1 MSEDLMSSVKSL
13 PDGKWPKY
21 LSVSFENRE
30 WTFSPMVKERAQEF
44 LSEGRVYE
52 ANGEGRYLIHSTST
66 KVYSVS
72 IGRDTET
79 NRLLWITCGCA
90 HGSRQGWGRARCS
103 HALSVLLALKAK
115 MKLPTRLS
123 PKAEKIVRERLAKE
137 AKK

>member
-1 MSEDLMSSVKSL
+1 MLNVKSM
-13 PDGKWPKY
+13 PEGKRPKY
-21 LSVSFENRE
+21 LTVSFESRE
-30 WTFSPMVKERAQEF
+30 WTFSPEVKERAQEF
-44 LSEGRVYE
+44 LSEGRVYA
-52 ANGEGRYLIHSTST
+52 ANGEGRYLLHSTSK

-72 IGRDTET
+72 LGRDTET
-79 NRLLWITCGCA
+79 NRLLWVTCDCL

-123 PKAEKIVRERLAKE
+123 PKAEKIVRERFAKA